1 MAVFVR
7 IVLSLFLNLTEL
19 SWIRN
24 FNLVTRE
31 RFFATKFFRAF
42 VSGIRDGYYFHFR
55 VSLQSGQ
62 MPITH
67 NFSRSDNPDSQLVII
82 LLTHGKA
89 RSRGA
94 PTREIV

>member
-31 RFFATKFFRAF
+31 RFFATKFFR
-42 VSGIRDGYYFHFR
+42 R
-55 VSLQSGQ
+55 V
-62 MPITH
+62 I
-67 NFSRSDNPDSQLVII
+67 F
-82 LLTHGKA
+82 LT
-89 RSRGA
+89 
-94 PTREIV
+94 